1 MMDTMSLAYKVRP
14 LAFVLLGL
22 FAVCNMALSVT
33 VDDMEQLDRLA
44 NQGRADAAYRLG
56 YLYAH
61 KEKNEQNMRQ
71 AIKYL
76 RLAAKLGEF
85 ESKYAL
91 GAYLIETKDAHH
103 VKEGIETLSGMAD
116 VGHLPA
122 AQYLASHYMS
132 QKSRDIVSTLS
143 WLRKAADLGDSLAA
157 YNAGLFLVDRQG
169 EVYSVD
175 LGFHYLRVAANHDVP
190 EAARVLGDLYRR
202 GIDTKKNMQRAINWY
217 LKAAKLGDALAQYNL
232 AYAFFTGD
240 GVKAD
245 ISSASKWASE
255 AAKQN
260 LPEAESLNGLLCDDW
275 PEYCHD

>member
-1 MMDTMSLAYKVRP
+1 MSLACRTRSALFWFLVMVSTGNY
-14 LAFVLLGL
+14 VLGQTLDDIQQL
-22 FAVCNMALSVT
+22 MRMA
-33 VDDMEQLDRLA
+33 E
-44 NQGRADAAYRLG
+44 QGRADAAYRLG

-61 KEKNEQNMRQ
+61 KDKNEENVLQ
-71 AIKYL
+71 AVKYL

-91 GAYLIETKDAHH
+91 GAFLIETKVASH
-103 VKEGIETLSGMAD
+103 VAEGVEVLSSMAD

-132 QKSRDIVSTLS
+132 QKPRDVALILT
-143 WLRKAADLGDSLAA
+143 WLRKSADLGDPLAA
-157 YNAGLFLVDRQG
+157 YNAGLFLVDG
-169 EVYSVD
+169 KAETFNID

-202 GIDTKKNMQRAINWY
+202 GIETKKNMGRAIDWY
-217 LKAAKLGDALAQYNL
+217 LKAANLGDPLAQYNL
-232 AYAFFTGD
+232 AYAYFTGD

-245 ISSASKWASE
+245 ISSASKWANE
-255 AAKQN
+255 AAKQD